1 VIGVGN
7 RLYGTTPTHN
17 PGAGTIFALD
27 PDGTG
32 FTVLKTINGSV
43 TEGGNPYAELIA
55 SGETLYGTLT
65 SGGAGLRGAV
75 FAIKTNGTG
84 FNLLHSFTTTSGTLS
99 TNIDGAGPEAGLA
112 ISGDTLYGVA
122 RYGGNFGAGTVFSLK
137 TNGVD
142 FTTLHHFPELLGI
155 SETNSE
161 GARPM
166 SKLAISGDALFGVAI
181 SGGIPGNGTVFTLK
195 TDGTGFSTLRQFN
208 GVDGYFPRA
217 LILSGSTLYG
227 TTDSSLFA
235 MNTNGTGF
243 TNLASFTAPGRGFP
257 LGPIVLSGDRI
268 YGSTYWGGTADEGT
282 IYSVRTNGTGFVILH
297 QFPPRFGPDL
307 TNSFG
312 ARPHGLSLFGNAL
325 YGATE
330 GGGTW
335 GYGTV
340 FRLSFPSPVLTIV
353 PAGTDVLL
361 KWAASPGGFNLQ
373 TATNLAAPVV
383 WITNAAVPVIINGQ
397 NTVTNPAAGLQRFYR
412 LIQ

>member
-1 VIGVGN
+1 
-7 RLYGTTPTHN
+7 
-17 PGAGTIFALD
+17 
-27 PDGTG
+27 
-32 FTVLKTINGSV
+32 
-43 TEGGNPYAELIA
+43 
-55 SGETLYGTLT
+55 
-65 SGGAGLRGAV
+65 
-75 FAIKTNGTG
+75 
-84 FNLLHSFTTTSGTLS
+84 
-99 TNIDGAGPEAGLA
+99 
-112 ISGDTLYGVA
+112 
-122 RYGGNFGAGTVFSLK
+122 
-137 TNGVD
+137 
-142 FTTLHHFPELLGI
+142 
-155 SETNSE
+155 
-161 GARPM
+161 
-166 SKLAISGDALFGVAI
+166 
-181 SGGIPGNGTVFTLK
+181 
-195 TDGTGFSTLRQFN
+195 
-208 GVDGYFPRA
+208 
-217 LILSGSTLYG
+217 
-227 TTDSSLFA
+227 

-307 TNSFG
+307 TNNFG
-312 ARPHGLSLFGNAL
+312 ARPHGFSLFGNAL